1 MTQRTNVI
9 VIGAGFAGLKA
20 ASDLVAKGKTVTVVE
35 ARDRVGGR
43 VEAGELCGQVI
54 DRGAQWIGPGHDLLL
69 AEARRF
75 GMETYLQYA
84 QGKTILSLDGKK
96 TEFKGNIPKMGP
108 ISLIE
113 LAMLQSRWNKEMK
126 TLPRGAPWNAPKAKE
141 WDSQTLASWA
151 GKNLSTK
158 TTRAFAG
165 LVPKGAYGAE
175 ASDVSYLWLVEILR
189 SNGGLDYL
197 MNVEGGAV
205 DAKFKGG
212 AHQIARR
219 LAEELGDRIVLSA
232 PARAV
237 IQDESGV
244 VVVTD
249 KGRFEAD
256 DVIVALP
263 PALCQRIDFGTGI
276 SAKRVA
282 LQQRMPQGAAIKV
295 HAAYKEPFWRR
306 KGYTGQIATNDS
318 TLGITMEDT
327 QDNAAPLLI
336 GFIEG
341 AKAYAFS
348 ALGANERR
356 AKVIDCLVEMFGPEA
371 NDAIGYAEKDWLADE
386 WARGYVGVMPPG
398 LLTTF
403 GEALRDPCGRVHW
416 AGSETAEHWYG
427 YMEGALMSGVR
438 AADEV
443 ISRSGA

>member
-1 MTQRTNVI
+1 MTGRSNAV
-9 VIGAGFAGLKA
+9 VVGAGFAGLKA
-20 ASDLVAKGKTVTVVE
+20 ATDLAAKGKSVTVVE

-43 VEAGELCGQVI
+43 VEAGELCGQII

-84 QGKTILSLDGKK
+84 QGKTILSLDGRK
-96 TEFKGNIPKMGP
+96 TEFKGSVPRMGP
-108 ISLIE
+108 VSLIE

-126 TLPRGAPWNAPKAKE
+126 MLPRGAPWNAPKAKE
-141 WDSQTLASWA
+141 WDSQTLASWS

-175 ASDVSYLWLVEILR
+175 ASGVSYLWMIEMLR

-249 KGRFEAD
+249 RGRFEAD

-263 PALCQRIDFGTGI
+263 PALCQRIDFGNGI
-276 SAKRVA
+276 SARRVA

-306 KGYTGQIATNDS
+306 KGYSGQIATNDRA
-318 TLGITMEDT
+318 LGITMEDT
-327 QDNAAPLLI
+327 QENVAPLLI

-341 AKAYAFS
+341 AKAYEYS
-348 ALGANERR
+348 AMGANERR
-356 AKVIDCLVEMFGPEA
+356 AKVIDCLADMFGPEA
-371 NDAIGYAEKDWLADE
+371 NDVIGYAEKDWLADE
-386 WARGYVGVMPPG
+386 WAQGYVGVMPPG
-398 LLTTF
+398 LLTGF
-403 GEALRDPCGRVHW
+403 GEALRDPCGRIHW

-438 AADEV
+438 AAGEV
-443 ISRSGA
+443 ISRLGT